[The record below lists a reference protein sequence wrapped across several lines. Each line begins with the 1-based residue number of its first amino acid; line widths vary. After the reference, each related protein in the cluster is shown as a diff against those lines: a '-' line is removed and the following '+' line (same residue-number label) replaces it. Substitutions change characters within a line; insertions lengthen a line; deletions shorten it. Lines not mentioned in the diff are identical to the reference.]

1 MKHYETLFVLKP
13 TLTEEEATAQ
23 VEVMKTLLE
32 KNGAEIILLKNY
44 GPKNLAYEIKKNK
57 RGVFVNI
64 FFKAPTDTVK
74 ELERVYRITEDII
87 KFMTVKYET
96 KKELQA
102 WELGSKS
109 GMTSIFTA
117 SQRSHRRERPPR
129 GDRPDRGERSDRGDR
144 PERPERSESREPRK
158 EVAQEVATSETA
170 EAATKE

>member
-13 TLTEEEATAQ
+13 TLTEEEASAQ
-23 VEVMKTLLE
+23 VETMRALLE
-32 KNGAEIILLKNY
+32 KNGAEIILVKNY
-44 GPKNLAYEIKKNK
+44 GPKNLAYEIKKNR

-64 FFKAPTDTVK
+64 FFKAPADAVK

-102 WELGSKS
+102 WEIGTKS
-109 GMTSIFTA
+109 GVTSIFTA

-129 GDRPDRGERSDRGDR
+129 GDRPDYRSDRGDR
-144 PERPERSESREPRK
+144 SERGERAERQEPRESREPAK
-158 EVAQEVATSETA
+158 ESATTA
-170 EAATKE
+170 TGAESKE